1 MCPLPEL
8 AKILGTNRATGSVQ
22 LSYQISTHGQPLSI
36 RTAGL
41 EDVHVA
47 SVPRTTRRKIPCA
60 RFILRLRTLVTRG
73 EKSLSYC
80 RARTTAALA
89 VEQLSSTRN
98 WLLPSKTRSGLSTSE
113 ITPTAAL
120 ESWTQGTSAD
130 DETSAAQVPEADKSM
145 EMFVLSGNKHGGP
158 DRRNLTRL
166 QKINARLRS
175 RKGTIPDRVYTIPLC
190 LRCPLNEFKK
200 CQDIGM

>member
-47 SVPRTTRRKIPCA
+47 SVPRTTRGKIPCA

-145 EMFVLSGNKHGGP
+145 EMFVLSAGN

-175 RKGTIPDRVYTIPLC
+175 RKGTIPDRVYIIPLC

-200 CQDIGM
+200 YQDIGI